1 MSKARRVKAARKGDQ
16 ATAGA
21 IGDERLPHLLSP
33 EDERQIA
40 GAMRG
45 TLEALPEFMD
55 FMPCPIDVYFM
66 HEEGTGRWMSLFTL
80 GDPKQVGEGVMRV
93 ETLIKRE
100 TMQRAV
106 DEGQE
111 PLWEWLRDTAAQVCV
126 QALLNNMEL
135 PHRIGLQLGS
145 ALRSHDIDRDPV
157 FEASIRE
164 AARLQAMSAMMR
176 KELSE

>member
-1 MSKARRVKAARKGDQ
+1 MSKARRIKAERKVKGAP
-16 ATAGA
+16 TGA
-21 IGDERLPHLLSP
+21 IGDHRLPHLLSP
-33 EDERQIA
+33 EDEERIA
-40 GAMRG
+40 SAMRG
-45 TLEALPEFMD
+45 TLEALPPGLD
-55 FMPCPIDVYFM
+55 FMPCPIDVYFL

-80 GDPKQVGEGVMRV
+80 GDPNQAGEDVLRV
-93 ETLIKRE
+93 ETVIKRE

-135 PHRIGLQLGS
+135 PHRIGLQMGS